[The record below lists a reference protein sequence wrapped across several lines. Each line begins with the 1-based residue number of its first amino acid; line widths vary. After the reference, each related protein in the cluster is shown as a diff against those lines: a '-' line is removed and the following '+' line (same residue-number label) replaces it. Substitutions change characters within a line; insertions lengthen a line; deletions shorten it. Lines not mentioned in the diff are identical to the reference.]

1 MISMEKRVN
10 IVRFVNWMGFDK
22 AAGNDG
28 RSVPLNRILSC

>member
-1 MISMEKRVN
+1 MEKRIN

-28 RSVPLNRILSC
+28 RSVPLNNRGVGY

>member
-1 MISMEKRVN
+1 MEKRVN

-28 RSVPLNRILSC
+28 RSVPLKADTGGG